1 MRGRSDWSAPAKSN
15 RIAKMAN
22 LVVKRFNERL
32 KLMMTTPNLLALDLF
47 STRAIVPFF
56 DKKAHPDSGVSERVN
71 YL

>member
-15 RIAKMAN
+15 RIAIMAN

-47 STRAIVPFF
+47 SI
-56 DKKAHPDSGVSERVN
+56 
-71 YL
+71 